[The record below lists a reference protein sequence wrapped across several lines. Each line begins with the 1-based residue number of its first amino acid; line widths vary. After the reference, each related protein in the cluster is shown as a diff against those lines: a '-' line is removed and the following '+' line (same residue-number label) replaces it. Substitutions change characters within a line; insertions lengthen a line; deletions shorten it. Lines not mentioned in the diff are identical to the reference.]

1 MPPSNRA
8 TLTEGPIAK
17 TLLLFSLPILGA
29 NVLQSLNASINAI
42 WIGHFLGEAAL
53 TAVSNANLILFFLL
67 GVIFGISMANTIL
80 VGQAVGAKD
89 LDQAKRVVGT
99 SAGFFVVLSMTVAI
113 LGYVFTADILNAM
126 GTPADAQPYAIAY
139 LRVIFIA
146 LPPMYF
152 YSFMMMTL
160 RGAGDSNT
168 PFYFML
174 LSVALDIAL
183 NPLLIFGLDPVPAL
197 GIAGS
202 ATATLIAQSVALA
215 GLIAYLYRRKHFLGL
230 YRGELHYLKPDLAL
244 LRALVVKGLPMSL
257 QMVVISSSAL
267 VMISMVNAYGSQT
280 TAAYGAASQL
290 WTYIQM
296 PSLAVG
302 AAVSSMAAQN
312 VGAQRWDR
320 ISRITGAGVAYNFLL
335 TGGLVAVVYLFNRGA
350 LSIFLPDDGVAIAI
364 AQHLNA
370 IVVWSFLFFGLSFVL
385 FGVVR
390 ATGAVM
396 PPLIILAVALWFVRV
411 PFAWLL
417 RDQYGADAVWWSFP
431 LGSLVA
437 VTLAAAYYRWG
448 GWRHASML
456 GTGAAQQAAS
466 TGLDVPATALLAAEP
481 EPAEDPA

>member
-1 MPPSNRA
+1 MPPSHRT

-29 NVLQSLNASINAI
+29 NVLQSLNASVNAI

-53 TAVSNANLILFFLL
+53 TAVTNANLVLFFLL
-67 GVIFGISMANTIL
+67 GVVFGISMANTIL
-80 VGQAVGAKD
+80 IGQAVGAKD
-89 LDQAKRVVGT
+89 VAQAKRVVGT
-99 SAGFFVVLSMTVAI
+99 STGFFVVLSMAVAI
-113 LGYVFTADILNAM
+113 LGYVFTAEILDAM
-126 GTPADAQPYAIAY
+126 GTPADAQPHAVAY
-139 LRVIFIA
+139 LHVIFIA
-146 LPPMYF
+146 LPSMYF
-152 YSFMMMTL
+152 YSFLMMTL
-160 RGAGDSNT
+160 RGAGDSHT

-183 NPLLIFGLDPVPAL
+183 NPLLIFGLGPVPAM

-202 ATATLIAQSVALA
+202 ALATLIAQTVALL
-215 GLIAYLYRRKHFLGL
+215 GLVAHLYRRQHFLGL
-230 YRGELHYLKPDLAL
+230 YRGEWHYLKPDLIV
-244 LRALVVKGLPMSL
+244 LRALVVKGLPMGL

-320 ISRITGAGVAYNFLL
+320 ISRIAGVGVAYNLLL
-335 TGGLVAVVYLFNRGA
+335 TGVLVAVVYLFNRGA
-350 LSIFLPDDGVAIAI
+350 LGIFLPDDGVAIAI

-370 IVVWSFLFFGLSFVL
+370 IVVWSFLFFGLAFVL

-396 PPLIILAVALWFVRV
+396 PPLIILAVALWFVRL

-417 RDQYGADAVWWSFP
+417 RDHYGADAVWWSFP

-448 GWRHASML
+448 DWRHASML
-456 GTGAAQQAAS
+456 GDGAAQQAAS
-466 TGLDVPATALLAAEP
+466 TGLDVPAAVLLTPATEP
-481 EPAEDPA
+481 VEDRA